1 MVGGRAL
8 AGGTADVFLKVDG
21 VEGESTASGFAG
33 QVDVKSFG
41 FELENS
47 STGGSGQ
54 GSTTV
59 GTFKFTKFV
68 DKSSPV
74 LAKRAAQ
81 GLSTVVAFSFVRSTP
96 AGARTFMTVRV
107 AGFVKHWEVGGER
120 EPALLERV
128 ELRPTRY
135 CIAYRP
141 VDASGGLGGE
151 IRFNHNV
158 ATTEISTT
166 CGDYSGL

>member
-1 MVGGRAL
+1 MIGGRAL
-8 AGGTADVFLKVDG
+8 SEGTVDVFMKIDG
-21 VEGESTASGFAG
+21 VEGESTASGYAG

-41 FELENS
+41 FQLENS
-47 STGGSGQ
+47 ASGGSGQ

-59 GTFKFTKFV
+59 GTFKLTKLV

-74 LAKRAAQ
+74 LAKRAAA
-81 GLSTVVAFSFVRSTP
+81 GLSTVVAFSFVRPTP
-96 AGARTFMTVRV
+96 AGAKQFMAVKV

-120 EPALLERV
+120 EPAMLERV
-128 ELRPTRY
+128 ELRPSRY

-151 IRFNHNV
+151 IKFSHNV
-158 ATTEISTT
+158 VSTEIGTS
-166 CGDYSGL
+166 CSDYNGL